1 MTRPAGEHHARRR
14 RRTFPEQ
21 PPTPSR
27 TPEGTAA
34 LIGLPAHARGSIGET
49 VWMQG
54 ARVAV
59 VSFRLGVADGV
70 SMAAAQWIT
79 ALRELGC
86 RVRTVA
92 GTGAADVLV
101 PGLGAEDRHP
111 PCPSQ
116 LTAACADADVVIVEN
131 SAHCR

>member
-1 MTRPAGEHHARRR
+1 MLRPGSSA
-14 RRTFPEQ
+14 
-21 PPTPSR
+21 R
-27 TPEGTAA
+27 TPERHRGVDRTSRTC
-34 LIGLPAHARGSIGET
+34 PGSIGET
-49 VWMQG
+49 VWMEG

-111 PCPSQ
+111 PCPTQ

-131 SAHCR
+131 MCSLPMNPQA